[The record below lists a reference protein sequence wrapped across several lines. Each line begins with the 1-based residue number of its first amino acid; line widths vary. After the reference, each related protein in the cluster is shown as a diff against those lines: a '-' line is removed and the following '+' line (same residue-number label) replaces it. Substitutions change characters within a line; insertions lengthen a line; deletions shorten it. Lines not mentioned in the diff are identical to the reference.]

1 MRRKVSLN
9 FKIGSVVAV
18 MAIGS
23 GVISWI
29 GISKLSVLQA
39 SLTELVDVQGEDVK
53 AVYKI
58 QRDFAG
64 IVRNEMNFLLDD
76 NSKDKEERETRIVS
90 FDKAVQDGIS
100 TVESKALP
108 EDKKDID
115 EMKDAYAVYMANS
128 KNVLKLAKEGKLK
141 EATDLSQVQGRDHRR
156 AFESE
161 SQDLLDKSEKR
172 MSEARNNGAILYFHA
187 RNILIL
193 TTLLSLGLGIF
204 LAVMTMRAIGKSV
217 SHAIGALTD
226 SSNQLN
232 AAAQSL
238 AATSTQISQA
248 STEQASVV
256 QETASSIE
264 EMSSMVGKN
273 SENARKASEVSEQSH
288 KTAVRGK
295 EVVNKMIHSIQE
307 IDSSNANI
315 MEQIGKSNEQ
325 LSEIVR
331 VIVEIGNK
339 TKVINDIVFQTKLL
353 SFNAS
358 VEAARAGE
366 HGKGFAVVA
375 EEVGN
380 LAQMSGNA
388 AREITDMLDGS
399 IRKVE
404 EIVQETKTRVESLVG
419 DNRAKVSEGVQVANE
434 CGGVLEEIVGSISG
448 VTEMA
453 ANISSASQE
462 QAHGVREITQAM
474 NQLDEVT
481 QQNAA
486 ASEQA
491 ANAASQLTNQA
502 GSLKSVVSS
511 LAESIY
517 GNVRGD
523 TPVSKVAKQPQP
535 KKMTAA
541 VETRE
546 VTMAKKAEVIPLPV
560 KSKVPEKKH
569 EAPPTAKF
577 AKEPSVKLKTA
588 GTGGL
593 ASLPSPDDERFKD
606 I

>member
-1 MRRKVSLN
+1 MRHKVSLN

-29 GISKLSVLQA
+29 GMSKLSALQG
-39 SLTELVDVQGEDVK
+39 SLTEIVDVQGEHVK
-53 AVYKI
+53 DLFKI
-58 QRDFAG
+58 QKAFSNLVLAEK
-64 IVRNEMNFLLDD
+64 NYLLDD
-76 NSKDKEERETRIVS
+76 NQKFKDERVALIEKHEKEIEETFAKVS
-90 FDKAVQDGIS
+90 ADVLA
-100 TVESKALP
+100 
-108 EDKKDID
+108 EDKKDLD
-115 EMKDAYAVYMANS
+115 EMKGAYAAYVANA
-128 KNVLKLAKEGKLK
+128 KEAIKLEKEGKLK
-141 EATDLSQVQGRDHRR
+141 EAIVLSQITGREKRQ

-161 SQDLLDKSEKR
+161 TQDMVDRNEKH
-172 MSEARNNGAILYFHA
+172 MSEARNNGASLYTNA
-187 RNILIL
+187 RNVMFLATFI
-193 TTLLSLGLGIF
+193 SLGLGIL
-204 LAVMTMRAIGKSV
+204 LAVLAMRSIGKSV
-217 SHAIGALTD
+217 SQAIYALRD
-226 SSNQLN
+226 NSNQLN
-232 AAAQSL
+232 SAAQSL

-273 SENARKASEVSEQSH
+273 SESARKASEVSEQSH

-295 EVVNKMIHSIQE
+295 EVVDKMIHSIQE

-331 VIVEIGNK
+331 VISEIGNK

-388 AREITDMLDGS
+388 AREITSMLDGS

-404 EIVQETKTRVESLVG
+404 EIVQETKSRVESLVG
-419 DNRAKVSEGVQVANE
+419 ENKAKVSEGVQVANE
-434 CGGVLEEIVGSISG
+434 CGSVLDEIVGSISG
-448 VTEMA
+448 LTEMA
-453 ANISSASQE
+453 ASISSASQE

-491 ANAASQLTNQA
+491 ANAASGLTEQA
-502 GSLKSVVSS
+502 DALKIIVSN

-517 GNVRGD
+517 GDSKNEPKVK
-523 TPVSKVAKQPQP
+523 TTAKVVEKAKPIVAQAVTQAEPKVSGAP
-535 KKMTAA
+535 KAPK
-541 VETRE
+541 EN
-546 VTMAKKAEVIPLPV
+546 VIPLPV
-560 KSKVPEKKH
+560 KPKAPEAVA
-569 EAPPTAKF
+569 E
-577 AKEPSVKLKTA
+577 EPSIKLRTA
-588 GTGGL
+588 GMGSI

-606 I
+606 V